1 MNNPMTNFGTQSL
14 QDLQQQVPIIS
25 DKILVDL
32 VNGIQ
37 VNDDLIR
44 FRQNRG
50 FIGRLFDGITGSD
63 HDRQILIDSNL
74 NVGMKSL
81 HQWVLALADNLRIS
95 NIALEITQTKLLET
109 RNALRNHR
117 QEIDILKQ
125 ITEHLQ
131 IQLNDHEQRIHNLE
145 QRVYR
150 IETIQKIDAII
161 VAWKSGRTYQGFH
174 WAVQIAFVI
183 REIVDF
189 ALSDYERMTGDRL
202 LRRQIIDQ
210 LIAAS
215 NQIPDNCFSLITLLN
230 LAHQETTSDRL
241 ELAQA
246 LLEVRSLP
254 PARLAEIPY
263 LFTLGT
269 TLELAALPEEAR
281 AKDPAKIAFEL
292 CRRDYVLIFPAT
304 DKNEFI
310 ERIVQ
315 EMSCNRLT
323 FRNSLGK

>member
-1 MNNPMTNFGTQSL
+1 MINFAAQSL
-14 QDLQQQVPIIS
+14 RDLQQQVPIIS
-25 DKILVDL
+25 DKVLVDL

-37 VNDDLIR
+37 VSDDLIR

-50 FIGRLFDGITGSD
+50 FIGRLFDGVTGSD
-63 HDRQILIDSNL
+63 RDRQILIDSNL
-74 NVGMKSL
+74 NVGIKSL
-81 HQWVLALADNLRIS
+81 HQWILALADNLRIS

-125 ITEHLQ
+125 ITQHLQ

-150 IETIQKIDAII
+150 IETIQKIDTII
-161 VAWKSGRTYQGFH
+161 AAWQSGRTYQGFH

-189 ALSDYERMTGDRL
+189 ALSDYERMTSDL
-202 LRRQIIDQ
+202 QLRPKIIDQ
-210 LIAAS
+210 LITAS
-215 NQIPDNCFSLITLLN
+215 KQIPDNSFSLINLLN
-230 LAHQETTSDRL
+230 LAHRETESNSL

-281 AKDPAKIAFEL
+281 LQDPAKIAFEL
-292 CRRDYVLIFPAT
+292 CRRDYDLIFPAT
-304 DKNEFI
+304 DKKEFI
-310 ERIVQ
+310 ERLVH
-315 EMSCNRLT
+315 ETACDRLV

>member
-1 MNNPMTNFGTQSL
+1 MSNFVNQSL
-14 QDLQQQVPIIS
+14 QDLQQQVPIVS
-25 DKILVDL
+25 DKVLVDL

-50 FIGRLFDGITGSD
+50 FIGRLFDGVTGSD
-63 HDRQILIDSNL
+63 RNRQILIDRNF

-81 HQWVLALADNLRIS
+81 HQWVLALSDNLRIS

-161 VAWKSGRTYQGFH
+161 TAWKSGRTYQGFH

-189 ALSDYERMTGDRL
+189 ALFDYERMTGDRQ
-202 LRRQIIDQ
+202 LRPQIIDQ
-210 LIAAS
+210 LITTS
-215 NQIPDNCFSLITLLN
+215 HQIPDNCFSLIALLN
-230 LAHQETTSDRL
+230 LAHQQTASDCL

-254 PARLAEIPY
+254 PSRLAEIPY

-281 AKDPAKIAFEL
+281 PKDPAKIAFEL
-292 CRRDYVLIFPAT
+292 CRRDYDLIFPAT

-310 ERIVQ
+310 ERIVH
-315 EMSCNRLT
+315 ETACDRLIYQNT
-323 FRNSLGK
+323 LGR

>member
-1 MNNPMTNFGTQSL
+1 MSNFVNQSL

-50 FIGRLFDGITGSD
+50 FIGRLFDGITGSER
-63 HDRQILIDSNL
+63 DRQILIDLNC

-161 VAWKSGRTYQGFH
+161 AAWQSGRTYQGFH

-189 ALSDYERMTGDRL
+189 ALFDYERMTSDRQ
-202 LRRQIIDQ
+202 LRPQIIDK
-210 LIAAS
+210 LITAS
-215 NQIPDNCFSLITLLN
+215 HQIPDNCFSLITLLN
-230 LAHQETTSDRL
+230 LAHQETASDLL

-254 PARLAEIPY
+254 PSRLAEIPY

-281 AKDPAKIAFEL
+281 PKDPAKTAFEL
-292 CRRDYVLIFPAT
+292 CRRDYDLILPAT

-310 ERIVQ
+310 ERLVH
-315 EMSCNRLT
+315 ETACDRLV

>member
-1 MNNPMTNFGTQSL
+1 MQNFATQSL
-14 QDLQQQVPIIS
+14 QDIQQQVPIIS
-25 DKILVDL
+25 DKALVDL

-37 VNDDLIR
+37 VNQDLIR

-63 HDRQILIDSNL
+63 RDRQILIDSNL
-74 NVGMKSL
+74 NVGIKSL
-81 HQWVLALADNLRIS
+81 HQWVLSLADNLRIS
-95 NIALEITQTKLLET
+95 NVALEITQAKLLET

-117 QEIDILKQ
+117 QEIDILQQ

-131 IQLNDHEQRIHNLE
+131 AQLHDHEQRIQKLE

-161 VAWKSGRTYQGFH
+161 KAWRSGRTYQGFH
-174 WAVQIAFVI
+174 WALQITFVI
-183 REIVDF
+183 KEIVDF
-189 ALSDYERMTGDRL
+189 ALSDYERITGDRQ
-202 LRRQIIDQ
+202 LRPQIIDQ

-215 NQIPDNCFSLITLLN
+215 HQIPDNSFSLITLLN
-230 LAHQETTSDRL
+230 LAHQETDGDRL

-269 TLELAALPEEAR
+269 TLELATLPAEAR
-281 AKDPAKIAFEL
+281 PQDPAKIAFEL
-292 CRRDYVLIFPAT
+292 CRRDYDLIFPAT

-310 ERIVQ
+310 ERIVH
-315 EMSCNRLT
+315 ETASDRLT
-323 FRNSLGK
+323 SRNNLER

>member
-1 MNNPMTNFGTQSL
+1 MQYNPITQSL

-37 VNDDLIR
+37 VNDDLIC

-63 HDRQILIDSNL
+63 RDRQILIDSNL
-74 NVGMKSL
+74 NVGIKSL
-81 HQWVLALADNLRIS
+81 HQWILALADNLRIS
-95 NIALEITQTKLLET
+95 NVALEITQTKLLET

-117 QEIDILKQ
+117 QEIDVLKQ

-161 VAWKSGRTYQGFH
+161 AAWQSGRTYQGFH
-174 WAVQIAFVI
+174 WAVQIAFMI

-189 ALSDYERMTGDRL
+189 VLSDYERMTGD
-202 LRRQIIDQ
+202 QIGR
-210 LIAAS
+210 AS
-215 NQIPDNCFSLITLLN
+215 
-230 LAHQETTSDRL
+230 
-241 ELAQA
+241 
-246 LLEVRSLP
+246 
-254 PARLAEIPY
+254 
-263 LFTLGT
+263 
-269 TLELAALPEEAR
+269 
-281 AKDPAKIAFEL
+281 
-292 CRRDYVLIFPAT
+292 CR
-304 DKNEFI
+304 
-310 ERIVQ
+310 ERV
-315 EMSCNRLT
+315 
-323 FRNSLGK
+323 

>member
-1 MNNPMTNFGTQSL
+1 MFESL
-14 QDLQQQVPIIS
+14 QDLQQRVPIVS
-25 DKILVDL
+25 DKVLVDL

-50 FIGRLFDGITGSD
+50 FIGRLFDGVTGSD
-63 HDRQILIDSNL
+63 RDRQILIDSNL

-95 NIALEITQTKLLET
+95 NVALEITQTKLLET

-117 QEIDILKQ
+117 QEIDLLKQ

-131 IQLNDHEQRIHNLE
+131 IQLNNHEQRIYNLE

-150 IETIQKIDAII
+150 IETIQKIDVII
-161 VAWKSGRTYQGFH
+161 AAWQSGRTYQGFY

-189 ALSDYERMTGDRL
+189 ALFDYERMTGDRQ
-202 LRRQIIDQ
+202 LRLKIIDQ
-210 LIAAS
+210 LITAS
-215 NQIPDNCFSLITLLN
+215 NQIPDNCFSLIALLN
-230 LAHQETTSDRL
+230 LAYQETESDRL

-246 LLEVRSLP
+246 LLEVRSLSP
-254 PARLAEIPY
+254 NRLAEIPY

-269 TLELAALPEEAR
+269 TLELATLPEESR
-281 AKDPAKIAFEL
+281 PQDPAKIAFEL
-292 CRRDYVLIFPAT
+292 CRRDYDLIFPAT

-310 ERIVQ
+310 ERIVH
-315 EMSCNRLT
+315 ETTGDRLMYQNT
-323 FRNSLGK
+323 LRR

>member
-1 MNNPMTNFGTQSL
+1 MQNFETQSL
-14 QDLQQQVPIIS
+14 QDLQQQVPIVS
-25 DKILVDL
+25 DKVLVDL

-50 FIGRLFDGITGSD
+50 FIGRLFDGVTGSD
-63 HDRQILIDSNL
+63 RDRQILIDSNL
-74 NVGMKSL
+74 NVGIRSL
-81 HQWVLALADNLRIS
+81 HQWILSLADNLRIS

-315 EMSCNRLT
+315 ETSCNRLT

>member
-1 MNNPMTNFGTQSL
+1 MQNFETQSL
-14 QDLQQQVPIIS
+14 QDLQQQVPIVS
-25 DKILVDL
+25 DKVLVDL

-50 FIGRLFDGITGSD
+50 FIGRLFDGVTGSD
-63 HDRQILIDSNL
+63 RDRQILIDSNL
-74 NVGMKSL
+74 NVGIKSL

-95 NIALEITQTKLLET
+95 NVALEITQTKLLET

-161 VAWKSGRTYQGFH
+161 AAWNSGRTYQGFH
-174 WAVQIAFVI
+174 WVVQIAFVI

-189 ALSDYERMTGDRL
+189 ALFDYERMTGDRQ
-202 LRRQIIDQ
+202 LRPQIIDP
-210 LIAAS
+210 LITAS
-215 NQIPDNCFSLITLLN
+215 NQIPDNSFSLITLLN
-230 LAHQETTSDRL
+230 LAHQQTASDRL

-254 PARLAEIPY
+254 PARLTEIPY

-281 AKDPAKIAFEL
+281 PKDPAKIAFEL
-292 CRRDYVLIFPAT
+292 CRRDYDLIFPAT
-304 DKNEFI
+304 DKKEFI
-310 ERIVQ
+310 ERIVH
-315 EMSCNRLT
+315 ETASDRLM

>member
-1 MNNPMTNFGTQSL
+1 MFESL
-14 QDLQQQVPIIS
+14 QDLQQQVPIVS
-25 DKILVDL
+25 DKVLVDL

-44 FRQNRG
+44 FRQNRS
-50 FIGRLFDGITGSD
+50 FIGRLFDGVTGSD
-63 HDRQILIDSNL
+63 RDRQILIERNL

-95 NIALEITQTKLLET
+95 NIALEITQAKLLET

-150 IETIQKIDAII
+150 IETIQKIDGII
-161 VAWKSGRTYQGFH
+161 NAWKSGRTYQGFH

-183 REIVDF
+183 REVVDF
-189 ALSDYERMTGDRL
+189 ALFDYERMTRDRQ
-202 LRRQIIDQ
+202 LRPQIIDQ
-210 LIAAS
+210 LITAS
-215 NQIPDNCFSLITLLN
+215 SQIPDHSFSLITLLN
-230 LAHQETTSDRL
+230 LAHQETASNQL

-254 PARLAEIPY
+254 PARLAAIPY

-269 TLELAALPEEAR
+269 TLELATLTEEEAR
-281 AKDPAKIAFEL
+281 PKDPARTAFTL
-292 CRRDYVLIFPAT
+292 CRRDYDLILAAT
-304 DKNEFI
+304 GKNEFI
-310 ERIVQ
+310 ERIVH
-315 EMSCNRLT
+315 ETANDRLMYQNT
-323 FRNSLGK
+323 LGR

>member
-1 MNNPMTNFGTQSL
+1 MSNFTTQSL
-14 QDLQQQVPIIS
+14 QDLQQQVPIVS
-25 DKILVDL
+25 DKVLVDL

-50 FIGRLFDGITGSD
+50 FIGRLFDGVTGSD
-63 HDRQILIDSNL
+63 LDRQILIDRNC

-81 HQWVLALADNLRIS
+81 HQWVLAIADNLRIS

-161 VAWKSGRTYQGFH
+161 TAWKSGRTYQGFH
-174 WAVQIAFVI
+174 WAVQIVFVI

-189 ALSDYERMTGDRL
+189 ALFDYERMTGDRQ
-202 LRRQIIDQ
+202 LRPQIIDQ
-210 LIAAS
+210 LITAS

-230 LAHQETTSDRL
+230 LAHQETASDRL

-246 LLEVRSLP
+246 LLEVRSLLP
-254 PARLAEIPY
+254 SRLAEIPY
-263 LFTLGT
+263 LFTIGT

-281 AKDPAKIAFEL
+281 PKNPAKIAFEL
-292 CRRDYVLIFPAT
+292 CRRDYDLIFPAT

-310 ERIVQ
+310 ERIVH
-315 EMSCNRLT
+315 ETASDRLMYQNT
-323 FRNSLGK
+323 LGR